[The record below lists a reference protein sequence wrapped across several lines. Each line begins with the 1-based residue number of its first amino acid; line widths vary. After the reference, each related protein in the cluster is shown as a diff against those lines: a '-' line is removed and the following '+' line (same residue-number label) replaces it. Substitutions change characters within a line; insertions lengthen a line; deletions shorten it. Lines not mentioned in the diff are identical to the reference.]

1 MSSPDSMISFGAKS
15 ALVKLRTTGLVP
27 HDTYAYFKVEDFRS
41 KFPESLSHSER
52 VLKQNR
58 GSTG

>member
-15 ALVKLRTTGLVP
+15 ALVKLSSTGLVP

-41 KFPESLSHSER
+41 KFP
-52 VLKQNR
+52 
-58 GSTG
+58 